1 MVEGDDFMAHINKIK
16 GLANQL
22 TIVDNLIDEYDIVMT
37 LLVCLLKSYN
47 YLIVAL
53 RSIKKLTLYY
63 IIVRLV
69 NEVTNK

>member
-37 LLVCLLKSYN
+37 LLVRLLKSYN